1 MGTRIVGSGYGS
13 RALAEMEFATG
24 QGCLPSTG
32 DKVMGPE
39 AVFKIA
45 NSLALLGWIVLV
57 IFGWQRRVSGLVT
70 AVVLP
75 LAFAALYTLVVALHA
90 GESSGDFNSLSGVA
104 ALFSH
109 RWFLLAGWVHYLA
122 FDLFI
127 GSWEVRDAAAQRIPH
142 WAVVPCLILTFLL
155 GPVGLL
161 LYFTLRVL
169 MRRQFQIT

>member
-1 MGTRIVGSGYGS
+1 MS
-13 RALAEMEFATG
+13 
-24 QGCLPSTG
+24 
-32 DKVMGPE
+32 PE

-90 GESSGDFNSLSGVA
+90 GESSGDFTSLSGVA

-142 WAVVPCLILTFLL
+142 WAVIPCLILTFFVGAGWLAAVL
-155 GPVGLL
+155 YPPRSDATAVSDHLRQSRGAEGPSS
-161 LYFTLRVL
+161 
-169 MRRQFQIT
+169 